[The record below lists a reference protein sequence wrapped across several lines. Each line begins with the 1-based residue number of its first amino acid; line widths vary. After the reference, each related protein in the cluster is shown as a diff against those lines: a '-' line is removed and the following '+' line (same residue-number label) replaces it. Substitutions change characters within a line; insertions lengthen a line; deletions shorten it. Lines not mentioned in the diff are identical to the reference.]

1 MQLHNFLKSR
11 HSVRRFSTRPVDA
24 EMIDRLLDEA
34 AQAPNT
40 GNLQMYCAVVT
51 DTPEGIKE
59 LAPAHYNQPA
69 AANAP
74 VIVTFCADCNRV
86 AKWYGQRDADV
97 ESFDNIEGF
106 LGAMADAVIFAQ
118 QFVVAAEGRGLGTCY
133 LGTTLYEPAEVA
145 RVLDLP
151 ERVIPV
157 VAVSVGWPAD
167 EETEAGPTDRLP
179 LSAVVHH
186 GKYKDFSPQD
196 IDNLYAALEAD
207 PQSEKFTNENKVK
220 TLAQVFAQVRY
231 PREAADRNS
240 ERLAEFLRKNHI
252 HFPKSK

>member
-1 MQLHNFLKSR
+1 MLLHNFLKTR
-11 HSVRRFSTRPVDA
+11 HTVRRFSTRPVDA
-24 EMIDRLLDEA
+24 ELIDRLLDEA

-51 DTPEGIKE
+51 DTPEGVKA

-69 AANAP
+69 AANAQ

-86 AKWYGQRDADV
+86 AKWYGQRYADA
-97 ESFDNIEGF
+97 ESFDNLEGF

-133 LGTTLYEPAEVA
+133 LGTTLYEPAEIA
-145 RVLDLP
+145 RILELP
-151 ERVIPV
+151 ERVVPV
-157 VAVSVGWPAD
+157 VSVSVGWPAD
-167 EETEAGPTDRLP
+167 EETSAKPTDRLP

-186 GKYKDFSPQD
+186 GKYKDFTPQD
-196 IDNLYAALEAD
+196 IDKLYAALEAD
-207 PQSEKFTNENKVK
+207 PQSDVFVKENNVDN
-220 TLAQVFAQVRY
+220 LAQVFANVRY
-231 PREAADRNS
+231 PREGADRNS
-240 ERLAEFLRKNHI
+240 ARLAEFLRLNNI

>member
-1 MQLHNFLKSR
+1 MQLHNFLKNR

-24 EMIDRLLDEA
+24 EMIDQLLDEA

-40 GNLQMYCAVVT
+40 GNLQMCCAVVT
-51 DTPEGIKE
+51 DTPQGIKE

-74 VIVTFCADCNRV
+74 VIVTFCTDCNRV
-86 AKWYGQRDADV
+86 AKWYGMRNADV
-97 ESFDNIEGF
+97 ESFDNLEGF

-145 RVLDLP
+145 RILGLP
-151 ERVIPV
+151 KRVVPV
-157 VAVSVGWPAD
+157 VAVSVGWPT
-167 EETEAGPTDRLP
+167 EEEAVAKPTDRLP

-186 GKYKDFSPQD
+186 GKYKDFTPED
-196 IDNLYAALEAD
+196 INELYADLEAE
-207 PQSEKFTNENKVK
+207 PQSKKFIKENNVE
-220 TLAQVFAQVRY
+220 TLAQVFARVRY
-231 PREAADRNS
+231 PKDAAERNS
-240 ERLAEFLRKNHI
+240 QRLAEFLRDNNI
-252 HFPKSK
+252 TLP